1 MAIKRLQNRVTQSRL
16 ALPVVSLISLTV
28 WIIGGLITNNLWIN
42 FLCFALST
50 YLMVELNNIN
60 ALIRIYSRSVSC
72 SFIILFSSA
81 SFLFTSM
88 QGSILQLCIIAF
100 YLLFF
105 KSYQDKSSMPWIFF
119 AFFCLSMG
127 SLVFV
132 QVLYFVPVLWMI
144 MIINMRA
151 MSNRTF
157 IASILGVITPYW
169 LWTGYLA
176 IAGDVHPL
184 LEHVMDLTR
193 FTPLS
198 LEKIPFNKSVTLLF
212 VLVMAVIGIIH
223 YLKTSF
229 NDKIKVR
236 MFFEV
241 FIIMDLI
248 SIMFMGLQS
257 THYDILLRL
266 IIINTSP
273 LIAHYVTLTRTW
285 ITNISFV
292 LILIAALILTVYNLW
307 MPSFIF

>member
-1 MAIKRLQNRVTQSRL
+1 
-16 ALPVVSLISLTV
+16 
-28 WIIGGLITNNLWIN
+28 
-42 FLCFALST
+42 
-50 YLMVELNNIN
+50 
-60 ALIRIYSRSVSC
+60 
-72 SFIILFSSA
+72 
-81 SFLFTSM
+81 
-88 QGSILQLCIIAF
+88 
-100 YLLFF
+100 
-105 KSYQDKSSMPWIFF
+105 
-119 AFFCLSMG
+119 MG

-132 QVLYFVPVLWMI
+132 QVLYFVPVLWLI

-273 LIAHYVTLTRTW
+273 LIAHYMTLTRTW